1 MPTSK
6 DDPKLNRAN
15 NAVEKAVIRRQAA
28 EATLR
33 TVSRSSD
40 ERNYDLALR
49 NLRATQAF
57 EKQKRRQ
64 LKAIM
69 RELGLK

>member
-6 DDPKLNRAN
+6 DALRLNRAN
-15 NAVEKAVIRRQAA
+15 IAVENAAIRRQEA

-49 NLRATQAF
+49 NLRASQAT

-64 LKAIM
+64 LNAIR

>member
-6 DDPKLNRAN
+6 DDPKLSRAN
-15 NAVEKAVIRRQAA
+15 NAVEKAVMRRQEA